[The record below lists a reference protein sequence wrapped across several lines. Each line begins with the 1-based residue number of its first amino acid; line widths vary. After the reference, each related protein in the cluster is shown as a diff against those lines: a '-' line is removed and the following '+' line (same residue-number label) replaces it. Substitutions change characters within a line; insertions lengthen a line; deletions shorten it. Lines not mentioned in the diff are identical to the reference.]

1 MDFWVFLVAV
11 VVIIIDVA
19 FALYAGNIAEQKGYS
34 RGNWIAICLIFGV
47 IGYILIAALPD
58 LELRATLKNI
68 EGKLAKDEND
78 NCLPRSNSS
87 STMRV
92 LSEMRPLAPLS
103 DSMDYWTCKYCG
115 LDNPKEARYCQHC
128 GGYR

>member
-58 LELRATLKNI
+58 LELRATLKI
-68 EGKLAKDEND
+68 
-78 NCLPRSNSS
+78 
-87 STMRV
+87 
-92 LSEMRPLAPLS
+92 
-103 DSMDYWTCKYCG
+103 
-115 LDNPKEARYCQHC
+115 
-128 GGYR
+128 